1 MGGSPWAAVRRHSEI
16 RVTVLRCPP
25 TYFSSILQSGHFKL
39 HVAGGYVLYE
49 FHFVPRGPSN
59 TFVLTKGDGKPKTSP
74 AWENSLS
81 GPLPAQSGPGPR
93 WQLWRLLGGHVVT
106 SGPPPPL
113 CPHRCECASVLSCRS
128 GCVRG
133 RAGLLKTPAPVGLGL
148 CPCLWGWGGSS
159 WQLFQSLRSPRQEG
173 NICSTSGRAHPPPC

>member
-1 MGGSPWAAVRRHSEI
+1 MCTSWETTSRVAALLPVPPSWREPARLVSVRRCGVRGVFRCERLTRGRVSVGGSPRVAVRRHSEI
-16 RVTVLRCPP
+16 RITVLRCPP

-93 WQLWRLLGGHVVT
+93 WQLWRLLGGHIVT
-106 SGPPPPL
+106 SGPPPHCALTAVSVHL
-113 CPHRCECASVLSCRS
+113 C
-128 GCVRG
+128 
-133 RAGLLKTPAPVGLGL
+133 
-148 CPCLWGWGGSS
+148 
-159 WQLFQSLRSPRQEG
+159 
-173 NICSTSGRAHPPPC
+173 